1 MENIRISYENS
12 DEREE
17 IIRKHIAEGYVLIE
31 EANTGDGDY
40 LILSSGYRDN
50 NEKQPEPTELELL
63 QQENQM
69 LKQQMNA
76 LSQQSEM
83 LEGAIAELALMTL
96 E

>member
-31 EANTGDGDY
+31 EANTDDGDY

-83 LEGAIAELALMTL
+83 LEGAIVELALITL